1 MNEQTLARLRNRWKM
16 YGYFLLDL
24 PGAFFF
30 GLRIKS
36 IDLERS
42 VVQVPYRWST
52 KNPFQSIYFAALS
65 AAAELSTGI
74 LALAAVEGK
83 SMSMLVTKVQGE
95 FLKKARG
102 IIFFEC
108 NDVAALMEAVEFAR
122 THEQGS
128 NVTLQSTGKNEQGEV
143 VAVFNFQW
151 SFRKKPGKGSV
162 QTAA

>member
-1 MNEQTLARLRNRWKM
+1 MNEQTLSRLRNRWM
-16 YGYFLLDL
+16 MFGYFLFDL

-30 GLRIKS
+30 GLRVKS

-65 AAAELSTGI
+65 TAAELSTGA
-74 LALAAVEGK
+74 LALAAVDGK

-95 FLKKARG
+95 FLKKAKG
-102 IIFFEC
+102 VTFFEC
-108 NDVAALMEAVEFAR
+108 NDVAALIEAVEFAR
-122 THEQGS
+122 NNEQGS
-128 NVTLQSTGKNEQGEV
+128 TVTLQSTGKNEQGEV

-151 SFRKKPGKGSV
+151 SFRKKPARS
-162 QTAA
+162 